1 MLVYSLQ
8 ITSSFRTILNRV
20 NIYLYLGKLNQL
32 LAIILIT
39 TYMADH
45 TRVGVYFRSI
55 SKKLKLIFR
64 VWNERHLATMVR
76 SHPLDLAQHVFGYKV
91 AINQGRIQYIFCI
104 TWREG
109 TILMNWKMKGPT
121 WECYLLTSNDKKNGN
136 KEKKTN
142 YWKEIFWARLSHKW
156 PPPPPR
162 TRTYSFTQVP

>member
-1 MLVYSLQ
+1 MVYSLQ

-121 WECYLLTSNDKKNGN
+121 WECYLLTSNDKKT
-136 KEKKTN
+136 EIKKRKQITERK
-142 YWKEIFWARLSHKW
+142 YFEQGFHTSD